1 MRLSLGQPED
11 FDQGS
16 DFLELRITGDHR
28 PMELLSQCCRKS
40 ISVGNSRVGLEGRC
54 RQHPRTIN
62 GFLVYR
68 QLINER
74 LRRHCRISSTL
85 ALDDVVHLSQIH
97 Q

>member
-1 MRLSLGQPED
+1 MDVRLSLGQPED

-40 ISVGNSRVGLEGRC
+40 ISVGNSMVGLEGRC
-54 RQHPRTIN
+54 RQHPWTIN

-74 LRRHCRISSTL
+74 
-85 ALDDVVHLSQIH
+85 
-97 Q
+97 